1 MRTAVVTV
9 GKELLT
15 GRSTNTN
22 LRTIAM
28 KLKSIGIDV
37 NISYVIDDLKK
48 EFKKVLDFMK
58 EDLIIFTGGLG
69 PTVDDITRETV
80 INYFGVETYQDQE
93 TLDKIKAMFDKAEV
107 EMKSSNN
114 KQALFPVESIKLGND
129 LGTAPGV
136 YFKVDKKRI
145 ILLPGPP
152 HEMSPL
158 LDEAIEIIKHELDI
172 NLISRG
178 FKLVGTG
185 ESSMENNLRGFY
197 GVHPK
202 VNVAP
207 YANVG
212 EIKYIFTSSDTDALD
227 RAMVD
232 FYKKFNEFIFGGLE
246 DTLESVVIDLLRDHS
261 KVLATAESCTGGM
274 LASRLINVSGA
285 SSVYKEGLVAYAN
298 EAKIKYLDVK
308 EETLKKFGAVSP
320 EVAMEMCDNLYQKSD
335 ADVTVSV
342 TGIAGPNG
350 GTEEKPVGLVYFG
363 INFMGNTTIYRKV
376 FNGNREMIRLRS
388 TIFALNML
396 REMLIKNEND
406 ETFVSK

>member
-48 EFKKVLDFMK
+48 EFKKVLDFMD
-58 EDLIIFTGGLG
+58 EDFIIFTGGMG

-80 INYFGVETYQDQE
+80 IDYFGVETYQDQE
-93 TLDKIKAMFDKAEV
+93 TLEKIKAMFDKAEV

-114 KQALFPVESIKLGND
+114 KQAYFPVDSVKLGND

-136 YFKVDKKRI
+136 YFKVNDKRI

-152 HEMSPL
+152 HEMIPV
-158 LDEAIEIIKHELDI
+158 LDEAIEILKHELDI

-185 ESSMENNLRGFY
+185 ESSMENNLKGFY

-202 VNVAP
+202 VNIAP

-232 FYKKFNEFIFGGLE
+232 FYKKFNQFIFGGLE
-246 DTLESVVIDLLRDHS
+246 DTLEGVVIDLLKDHN
-261 KVLATAESCTGGM
+261 KVLAVAESCTGGL
-274 LASRLINVSGA
+274 LASKLINISGA
-285 SSVYKEGLVAYAN
+285 SEVFKEGLVTYAN
-298 EAKIKYLDVK
+298 EAKMKYLDVK
-308 EETLKKFGAVSP
+308 EETLKKYGAVSP
-320 EVAMEMCDNLYQKSD
+320 EVAKAMCDNLYEKSG
-335 ADVTVSV
+335 ADITISI

-363 INFMGNTTIYRKV
+363 INFMGKTTIYRKV
-376 FNGNREMIRLRS
+376 FNGNRELVRIRS
-388 TIFALNML
+388 AVFALNML

-406 ETFVSK
+406 ETFVGL

>member
-15 GRSTNTN
+15 GRSVNTN

-28 KLKSIGIDV
+28 RLKSIGIDV
-37 NISYVIDDLKK
+37 NRSYVIDDLKK
-48 EFKKVLDFMK
+48 EFVKVLDFMD

-80 INYFGVETYQDQE
+80 IGYYGVETYMDQE
-93 TLDKIKAMFDKAEV
+93 VLDKIKVMFDKVEV
-107 EMKSSNN
+107 EMKSTNN
-114 KQALFPVESIKLGND
+114 KQALFPVDSIKLGND

-136 YFKVDKKRI
+136 YFKVGKKRI

-152 HEMSPL
+152 HELIPL
-158 LDEAIEIIKHELDI
+158 LDEVIDIIKNELDI

-197 GVHPK
+197 GVHSK

-212 EIKYIFTSSDTDALD
+212 EIKYIFTSNDTDALD
-227 RAMVD
+227 RAMKD
-232 FYKKFNEFIFGGLE
+232 FYKKFKEFIFGGLE
-246 DTLESVVIDLLRDHS
+246 DTLEGVVIELLREQN
-261 KVLATAESCTGGM
+261 KVIAVAESCTGGK
-274 LASRLINVSGA
+274 LASRLVNVSG
-285 SSVYKEGLVAYAN
+285 SSNVFKEGLVTYAN
-298 EAKIKYLDVK
+298 EAKMKYLDV
-308 EETLKKFGAVSP
+308 EEDSLKQFGAVSP
-320 EVAMEMCDNLYQKSD
+320 EIAKEMCDNLFAKTD
-335 ADVTVSV
+335 ADVTVSI

-350 GTEEKPVGLVYFG
+350 GSDEKPVGLVYFG
-363 INFMGNTTIYRKV
+363 INHMGKTTIYRKV
-376 FNGNREMIRLRS
+376 FNGNREMIRTRAV
-388 TIFALNML
+388 IFALNMV
-396 REMLIKNEND
+396 RETLIEFEEANN
-406 ETFVSK
+406 